1 MLWREA
7 MKNKLAAV
15 FLTIFLFGCG
25 GPKEVDISKKQ
36 EKNGIVYV
44 ENEKK
49 PFTGKIIS
57 KYENGQMKM
66 DSQYKDG
73 KLEGIVREYY
83 KDGQIQNEWNYKDNH
98 LDGDKKN
105 TMKMVSYQVKNI
117 LRIISLMEY
126 LKNIMKMVK

>member
-1 MLWREA
+1 

-66 DSQYKDG
+66 DSQYSYLDIILPFIFFLFRFLIKHNLLITSSKD
-73 KLEGIVREYY
+73 
-83 KDGQIQNEWNYKDNH
+83 
-98 LDGDKKN
+98 
-105 TMKMVSYQVKNI
+105 SS
-117 LRIISLMEY
+117 LRILPVNEKFASCP
-126 LKNIMKMVK
+126 

>member
-1 MLWREA
+1 

-66 DSQYKDG
+66 DSQYKEG

-98 LDGDKKN
+98 LDGEQKK
-105 TMKMVSYQVKNI
+105 I
-117 LRIISLMEY
+117 L
-126 LKNIMKMVK
+126 